1 MKKIYLSVGVTLGA
15 VLVSM
20 PAPATVLT
28 DFQPAGPAAT
38 ASNVRW
44 QAYSDQVAR
53 GNSQASFQIEQE
65 GNNSYLQ
72 LRGMLAAGFFYPYA
86 GVQMLWQHSR
96 EMQGFAQAKGVKFR
110 ARGDGKVYRLQV
122 LLSSVS
128 DFNEYSHEFS
138 AGANWQQ
145 FEVRFDQLKQAG
157 WGQQVNWDPAKIRG
171 IGFHLDGG
179 VMPFQLALD
188 DLALF

>member
-1 MKKIYLSVGVTLGA
+1 MKNIYLSVGFTFGV
-15 VLVSM
+15 VLAGM
-20 PAPATVLT
+20 QAQATILT
-28 DFQPAGPAAT
+28 DFQPSGPAASAT
-38 ASNVRW
+38 AKW

-53 GNSQASFQIEQE
+53 GNSEASYQIEQE
-65 GNNSYLQ
+65 GSNSYLQ
-72 LRGMLAAGFFYPYA
+72 MRGKLAAGFFYPYA

-96 EMQGFAQAKGVKFR
+96 EIKGLARAQGIKFR
-110 ARGDGKVYRLQV
+110 ARGDGKVYRLQL
-122 LLSSVS
+122 LLSSVT

-138 AGANWQQ
+138 PGANWQQ

>member
-1 MKKIYLSVGVTLGA
+1 MKNIYLNVGFSLGA
-15 VLVSM
+15 VL
-20 PAPATVLT
+20 AGLQAQATVLT
-28 DFQPAGPAAT
+28 DFQPSGPT
-38 ASNVRW
+38 ANASTAKW
-44 QAYSDQVAR
+44 LAYSDQVAR
-53 GNSQASFQIEQE
+53 GNSEASFQIEQE

-86 GVQMLWQHSR
+86 GVQMVWQHSR
-96 EMQGFAQAKGVKFR
+96 DIKGLARAQGIKFR
-110 ARGDGKVYRLQV
+110 ARGDGKVYRVQL

-138 AGANWQQ
+138 PGANWQQ
-145 FEVRFDQLKQAG
+145 FEVRFEQLKQAG

-188 DLALF
+188 DLTLF